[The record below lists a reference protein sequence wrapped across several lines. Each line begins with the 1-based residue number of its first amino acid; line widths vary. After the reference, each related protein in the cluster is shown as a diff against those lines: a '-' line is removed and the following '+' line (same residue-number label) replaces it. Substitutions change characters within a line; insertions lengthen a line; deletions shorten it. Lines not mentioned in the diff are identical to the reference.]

1 MFSVFE
7 LESAIILG
15 HNIKVNLNLF
25 NSIKQLELL
34 ILVFMDPSRGV
45 EISSGM
51 QMSGRTL
58 KKPHYGEEPEYQK

>member
-7 LESAIILG
+7 LESAIMLG
-15 HNIKVNLNLF
+15 HNIKVNSNFLNPV
-25 NSIKQLELL
+25 KQLELL

-51 QMSGRTL
+51 
-58 KKPHYGEEPEYQK
+58 